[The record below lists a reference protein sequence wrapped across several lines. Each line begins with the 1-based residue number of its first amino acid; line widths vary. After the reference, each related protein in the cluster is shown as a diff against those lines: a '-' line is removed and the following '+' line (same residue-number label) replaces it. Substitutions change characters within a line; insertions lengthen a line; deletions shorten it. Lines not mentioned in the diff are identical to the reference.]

1 MNIGKPTTKL
11 PQGRTRRGNGGRN
24 QELIDRALI
33 LKPGQGLPIHCE
45 DVKERNSI
53 AGGLRMKLK
62 KEKALQGKNEPV
74 QSLEVMANE
83 LTVWIVR
90 EEEG

>member
-11 PQGRTRRGNGGRN
+11 PQGRTRRDNGGRN
-24 QELIDRALI
+24 QDLIERALT

-45 DVKERNSI
+45 DVKERNSV

-62 KEKALQGKNEPV
+62 KEKELNPKVQEL
-74 QSLEVMANE
+74 QSLHVMGNE

-90 EEEG
+90 EEEK